1 MRLQLLVGASA
12 LALCLA
18 APAMAAEA
26 AAETAATSSD
36 GIDEIVVMGRGETRQ
51 VQTIQAVDILAA
63 APGTSPIKIL
73 SKLPGVNF
81 QSADAFGAYEWAVRI
96 SVRGFNQNQLG
107 FTLDDIPLG
116 DMSYGNHNGM
126 HISRAIINEMIGKT
140 ELSQGAGTLETA
152 SSNNLGGTIKFYSDK
167 PSDTF
172 GGVAAV
178 TGGSASM
185 TRAFARI
192 DSGETVLGGKGYLA
206 YVNQQSDKWKGYGRQ
221 LQEQIN
227 FKYVQPVG
235 PVNLTAL
242 VNLSDR
248 AENDYQDVWQD
259 LINRTSY
266 KVDNISND
274 WETAKKIAYVRNNR
288 KVQEVGLDKFYAAN
302 PFAVLKPEL
311 GLTYPAPYT
320 SPDDVYFDAS
330 GLRKDALVAL
340 KGDWEITKTLS
351 AKATF
356 YRHSNKGMGTWYT
369 PVVASPGG
377 APISERTTEYNIDRN
392 GIVASLTYV
401 IGAHTVE
408 GGVWTENNDFHQ
420 ARRYYGLGLDK
431 PGRDSLKF
439 QSNPFFTQWEYF
451 FNTQTTNLHL
461 QDTWKV
467 SDALKVNFGFKTV
480 KVENKANRV
489 AGSNAVGSIK
499 VDEGFLPQIGFNYD
513 LAEMGEIFGDYTQN
527 VRAFVSAGTA
537 GPFSTSQAGF
547 EAIKGKLQPET
558 SKTFELG
565 YRYRNNGF
573 EGSVAIYNVKF
584 ENRILSRDTGPA
596 IVGSPS
602 VLANVGGVSS
612 KGIEAIGT
620 YRFAENW
627 SAFGSF
633 AYNRSEYDD
642 DLFGPD
648 GQLTDK
654 IKGKVTQDTPEK
666 IAHAELAYDNGS
678 LFARASASY
687 TSRRSYKIAATD
699 FLDAYTVAEL
709 SGGYRFKSENPYLK
723 GLEIQGN
730 ITNLTDEQYFSTMN
744 TGGVGA
750 HMVGAPRQYYVTIRK
765 TF

>member
-12 LALCLA
+12 LALCMA

-26 AAETAATSSD
+26 AADAAATASD
-36 GIDEIVVMGRGETRQ
+36 GVEEIVIMGRGETRQ

-73 SKLPGVNF
+73 SKLPGVSF

-116 DMSYGNHNGM
+116 DMSYGNHNGL
-126 HISRAIINEMIGKT
+126 HVSRALINEMIGKT

-152 SSNNLGGTIKFYSDK
+152 SSSNLGGTIKFFSAN

-172 GGVAAV
+172 GGAAAV

-192 DSGETVLGGKGYLA
+192 DTGETVLGGKGYLA

-221 LQEQIN
+221 IQEQIN

-235 PVNLTAL
+235 KVNLTAL

-248 AENDYQDVWQD
+248 AENDYQDVTED
-259 LINRTSY
+259 SVKRLGY
-266 KVDNISND
+266 KVDNISNN
-274 WETAKKIAYVRNNR
+274 WELAKQIAVAYQTGQHV
-288 KVQEVGLDKFYAAN
+288 
-302 PFAVLKPEL
+302 
-311 GLTYPAPYT
+311 PAPYLDQ
-320 SPDDVYFDAS
+320 DDVYFDAS

-340 KGDWEITKTLS
+340 KGDWEITKGLS
-351 AKATF
+351 AKATY
-356 YRHSNKGMGTWYT
+356 YRHTNKGMGTWYT
-369 PVVASPGG
+369 PYVKSPAAAGG
-377 APISERTTEYNIDRN
+377 APISERTSEYNIDRS
-392 GIVASLTYV
+392 GIVASLTYE

-408 GGVWTENNDFHQ
+408 GGIWWEDNDFHH
-420 ARRYYGLGLDK
+420 ARRFYGLGIDK

-451 FNTQTTNLHL
+451 FNTKTTNLHL

-480 KVENKANRV
+480 KVENNAVRV
-489 AGSNAVGSIK
+489 AGSNAVGSIE
-499 VDEGFLPQIGFNYD
+499 VDENFLPQIGFNYD
-513 LAEMGEIFGDYTQN
+513 LADKGEIFGDYTQN
-527 VRAFVSAGTA
+527 VRAFVSSGTS
-537 GPFSTSQAGF
+537 GPFSTSQPGF
-547 EAIKGKLQPET
+547 IAIKDTLQPET
-558 SKTFELG
+558 TKTFELG
-565 YRYRNNGF
+565 YRYRNSGF
-573 EGSVAIYNVKF
+573 EGSVAIYTVKF
-584 ENRILSRDTGPA
+584 EDRLLSRPTGPG
-596 IVGSPS
+596 IVGNPS

-620 YRFAENW
+620 YRFLENW
-627 SAFGSF
+627 TAFGSF

-642 DLFGPD
+642 DILGPD
-648 GQLTDK
+648 GKVTDK
-654 IKGKVTQDTPEK
+654 IKGKVTADTPET
-666 IAHAELAYDNGS
+666 IAHVELAYDNGPW
-678 LFARASASY
+678 FARASASH
-687 TSRRSYKIAATD
+687 TSRRSYTIAATG

-709 SGGYRFKSENPYLK
+709 SGGYRFQSQNPYLK

-730 ITNLTDEQYFSTMN
+730 ITNLTDEQYFSTAN
-744 TGGVGA
+744 SGGGGY
-750 HMVGAPRQYYVTIRK
+750 HMVGAPRQYYLTVRK

>member
-1 MRLQLLVGASA
+1 MRLQLLLGASA

-26 AAETAATSSD
+26 AAETAATASD
-36 GIDEIVVMGRGETRQ
+36 GIEEIVVMGRGETRQ

-73 SKLPGVNF
+73 SKLPGVSF

-126 HISRAIINEMIGKT
+126 HISRALINEMIGKT

-152 SSNNLGGTIKFYSDK
+152 SSSNLGGTIKFFSAN
-167 PSDTF
+167 PADTF

-185 TRAFARI
+185 ARAFVRV

-206 YVNQQSDKWKGYGRQ
+206 YVNQQADKWKGYGRQ
-221 LQEQIN
+221 IQEQIN

-248 AENDYQDVWQD
+248 AENDYQDVTED
-259 LINRTSY
+259 SVKRLGYR
-266 KVDNISND
+266 VDNISNN
-274 WETAKKIAYVRNNR
+274 WELAKQIAVAY
-288 KVQEVGLDKFYAAN
+288 QTG
-302 PFAVLKPEL
+302 KPL
-311 GLTYPAPYT
+311 PAPYAT
-320 SPDDVYFDAS
+320 VDDVYFDAS

-340 KGDWEITKTLS
+340 TGDWEITKGLT
-351 AKATF
+351 AKATH
-356 YRHSNKGMGTWYT
+356 YRHTNKGMGTWYT
-369 PVVASPGG
+369 PYVKSPAAAGG
-377 APISERTTEYNIDRN
+377 APISERTSEYNIDRS
-392 GIVASLTYV
+392 GLVASLTYE

-408 GGVWTENNDFHQ
+408 GGIWWENNDFHH
-420 ARRYYGLGLDK
+420 ARRFYGLGIDK

-451 FNTQTTNLHL
+451 FNTKTTNLHL

-467 SDALKVNFGFKTV
+467 TDALKVNFGFKTV

-489 AGSNAVGSIK
+489 VGTNAVGSIK

-513 LAEMGEIFGDYTQN
+513 LADKGEIFGDYTQN
-527 VRAFVSAGTA
+527 VRAFVSSGTA

-547 EAIKGKLQPET
+547 AAIKDKLQPET

-565 YRYRNNGF
+565 YRYRTTGF
-573 EGSVAIYNVKF
+573 EGSVAIYTVKF
-584 ENRILSRDTGPA
+584 EDRILSRPTGPG
-596 IVGSPS
+596 IVGNPS

-620 YRFAENW
+620 YRFMENW
-627 SAFGSF
+627 TAFGSF

-642 DLFGPD
+642 DIRGPD
-648 GQLTDK
+648 GKVTDQ
-654 IKGKVTQDTPEK
+654 IKGKVTADTPET
-666 IAHAELAYDNGS
+666 IAHIELAYDDGTW
-678 LFARASASY
+678 FARANASH
-687 TSRRSYKIAATD
+687 TSRRSYTIAATG
-699 FLDAYTVAEL
+699 FLDANSNSEL
-709 SGGYRFKSENPYLK
+709 SGGYRFQSQNPYLK

-730 ITNLTDEQYFSTMN
+730 ITNLTDEKYFSTSN
-744 TGGVGA
+744 SGGGGY
-750 HMVGAPRQYYVTIRK
+750 HMVGAPRQYYVTVRK

>member
-26 AAETAATSSD
+26 AAETAATASD
-36 GIDEIVVMGRGETRQ
+36 GVEEIVIMGRGETRQ

-126 HISRAIINEMIGKT
+126 HISRALINETIGKT
-140 ELSQGAGTLETA
+140 ELSQGSGTLETA
-152 SSNNLGGTIKFYSDK
+152 SSNNLGGTIKFFSAT

-172 GGVAAV
+172 GGVAAL
-178 TGGSASM
+178 TGGSSSM

-192 DSGETVLGGKGYLA
+192 NTGETVLGGKGYLA
-206 YVNQQSDKWKGYGRQ
+206 YVNQRSDKWKGYGRQ

-248 AENDYQDVWQD
+248 AENDYQDVTKD
-259 LINRTSY
+259 SVKRLGYN
-266 KVDNISND
+266 VDNIANN
-274 WETAKKIAYVRNNR
+274 WTLAKQIAVAYQTG
-288 KVQEVGLDKFYAAN
+288 KPLPTPYAT
-302 PFAVLKPEL
+302 V
-311 GLTYPAPYT
+311 
-320 SPDDVYFDAS
+320 DDVYFDAS

-340 KGDWEITKTLS
+340 KGDWEITKDLT
-351 AKATF
+351 ANATY
-356 YRHSNKGMGTWYT
+356 YRHTNKGMGTWYT
-369 PVVASPGG
+369 PYVPTPAAAGG
-377 APISERTTEYNIDRN
+377 APISERTTEYNIDRS
-392 GIVASLTYV
+392 GIVTSLTYE
-401 IGAHTVE
+401 IGSHTIE
-408 GGVWTENNDFHQ
+408 GGIWVEDNDFHQ
-420 ARRYYGLGLDK
+420 ARRFYGLGLDK

-439 QSNPFFTQWEYF
+439 QTNPFFTQWEYF
-451 FNTQTTNLHL
+451 FNTKTTNLHL

-467 SDALKVNFGFKTV
+467 TDALKVNYGFKTL
-480 KVENKANRV
+480 KVENKAVRV
-489 AGSNAVGSIK
+489 AGTNAVGSIK

-513 LAEMGEIFGDYTQN
+513 LGEVGEIFGDYTQN
-527 VRAFVSAGTA
+527 ARAFVSAGTA
-537 GPFSTSQAGF
+537 GPFSTTQAGF
-547 EAIKGKLQPET
+547 EAIKDKLQPET

-565 YRYRNNGF
+565 YRYRNSGF

-584 ENRILSRDTGPA
+584 EDRILSRPTGPG

-620 YRFAENW
+620 YRFMEHW
-627 SAFGSF
+627 TAFGSF

-642 DLFGPD
+642 DILGPD
-648 GQLTDK
+648 GKVTDK
-654 IKGKVTQDTPEK
+654 IKGKVTQDTPET

-678 LFARASASY
+678 WFARAGASY
-687 TSRRSYKIAATD
+687 TSERSYTIAATD

-709 SGGYRFKSENPYLK
+709 SGGYRFQSENPYLK
-723 GLEIQGN
+723 GLEIQAN
-730 ITNLTDEQYFSTMN
+730 ITNLTDEQYFSTAN
-744 TGGVGA
+744 SGGGGY
-750 HMVGAPRQYYVTIRK
+750 HMVGAPRQYYLTVRK
-765 TF
+765 AF

>member
-1 MRLQLLVGASA
+1 
-12 LALCLA
+12 
-18 APAMAAEA
+18 
-26 AAETAATSSD
+26 
-36 GIDEIVVMGRGETRQ
+36 
-51 VQTIQAVDILAA
+51 
-63 APGTSPIKIL
+63 
-73 SKLPGVNF
+73 
-81 QSADAFGAYEWAVRI
+81 
-96 SVRGFNQNQLG
+96 
-107 FTLDDIPLG
+107 LG

-248 AENDYQDVWQD
+248 AENDYQDVWPD
-259 LINRTSY
+259 LVSRLGY

-274 WETAKKIAYVRNNR
+274 WETAKKIAVAYQTG
-288 KVQEVGLDKFYAAN
+288 KLF
-302 PFAVLKPEL
+302 
-311 GLTYPAPYT
+311 PAPYKT
-320 SPDDVYFDAS
+320 VDDVYFDAS

-340 KGDWEITKTLS
+340 KGDWEITKGLT
-351 AKATF
+351 AKATY
-356 YRHSNKGMGTWYT
+356 YRHTNKGMGTWYT
-369 PVVASPGG
+369 PYLASPAAAGG
-377 APISERTTEYNIDRN
+377 APISERTTEYNIDRS
-392 GIVASLTYV
+392 GIVAGLTYE
-401 IGAHTVE
+401 IGSHTIE

-420 ARRYYGLGLDK
+420 ARRFYGLGLDK

-439 QSNPFFTQWEYF
+439 QSNPFFTQWEYL
-451 FNTQTTNLHL
+451 FNTKTTNFHL

-467 SDALKVNFGFKTV
+467 SDVLKVNFGFKTV
-480 KVENKANRV
+480 KVENKAVRV

-513 LAEMGEIFGDYTQN
+513 LADKGEFFGDYTQN
-527 VRAFVSAGTA
+527 ARAFVSAGTA

-547 EAIKGKLQPET
+547 AAIKGKLQPEI
-558 SKTFELG
+558 SKTVELG
-565 YRYRNNGF
+565 YRYRNSGF

-584 ENRILSRDTGPA
+584 ENRILSRPTGPG
-596 IVGSPS
+596 IVGNPS

-627 SAFGSF
+627 TAFGSF

-642 DLFGPD
+642 DIRDSTGKV
-648 GQLTDK
+648 TDK

-678 LFARASASY
+678 LFARAGASY
-687 TSRRSYKIAATD
+687 TSRRSYTIAATA

-709 SGGYRFKSENPYLK
+709 RGGYRFKSENPYLK

-744 TGGVGA
+744 TGGEGA
-750 HMVGAPRQYYVTIRK
+750 HMVGAPRQYYVTVRK
-765 TF
+765 AF